1 VLHALLLVAEHTAL
15 HQPNNPT
22 RTEGLN
28 MKTNGSKPA
37 YNEMVEKWGDS
48 HFFSVLMDTNWD
60 PEQLCYTREMFCVKP
75 AHTSSSTGEKFK
87 EDFGCDTHFEA
98 HMYLDPTYYNQYRS
112 IIEDD
117 NLHPT
122 YPMYYVNNGKPRRE
136 HMFNS
141 WDILEEDIQGQ
152 TAPFLPFHPPDFE
165 YEKPKQDNFKST
177 GVLIPIIRTEW
188 FVRNDD
194 GGDEFVGVDY
204 RAYSTESET
213 REGMIKY
220 EWDENLP
227 LNLYKNYDDA
237 RLYLAPNHPL
247 NWLRDGVTFLN
258 R

>member
-1 VLHALLLVAEHTAL
+1 
-15 HQPNNPT
+15 
-22 RTEGLN
+22 

-48 HFFSVLMDTNWD
+48 HFFSELMDTNWD
-60 PEQLCYTREMFCVKP
+60 PEKLCYTREMVCVKP
-75 AHTSSSTGEKFK
+75 SHTSSTGEMFIN
-87 EDFGCDTHFEA
+87 DYGCNRYIKA
-98 HMYLDPTYYNQYRS
+98 KMYLDPTYYNQYRS
-112 IIEDD
+112 TIEDD

-152 TAPFLPFHPPDFE
+152 TAPFLPFHPPDFD
-165 YEKPKQDNFKST
+165 YDGAKPDNFKST

-188 FVRNDD
+188 FVD
-194 GGDEFVGVDY
+194 DEFVGADY
-204 RAYSTESET
+204 RELTTESET
-213 REGMIKY
+213 REGMKKY

-227 LNLYKNYDDA
+227 LNLYKNYNDA
-237 RLYLAPNHPL
+237 RLYLASNQPL